1 MAIDAYT
8 GLPGSGKSYSV
19 VKFAILPSL
28 KQGRLVITNIPL
40 TELAHEEF
48 PGLIRQLP
56 HDWYRDEKL
65 FETVPNGS
73 VVVLDELW
81 RRWPKGMPAAKVP
94 FRDKEFLAEHR
105 HLVDEEGNS
114 TRIVLVTQDLDQ
126 IAAFATMLVDTT
138 YQSVK
143 LSALGSN
150 KRFRVD
156 IYQGAAK
163 GQRPPKSRLLR
174 SVYDTYQKQIHQ
186 YYQSATKSL
195 TGQVGDESRAD
206 KRATIWRSPLMMFT
220 LVSPV
225 LIGLLVWQIGKFFA
239 NGMTFKEPEPE
250 PVAEVVPAPAPIAS
264 TLTNPWPDDMQIE
277 AQPVSAP
284 PPEPARLSYS
294 DVWRVVGHMR
304 RSEPDTGKMADVV
317 MLTSLSG
324 VRYEPMANCEQISM
338 GFNYQ
343 CEIDGRLATPWSGP
357 INQNMAGY
365 VLGGASETVNA
376 GRQAVGL
383 GTERSAGT
391 EARTAQPS
399 IAPTI

>member
-28 KQGRLVITNIPL
+28 KQGREVITNIPL
-40 TELAHEEF
+40 TELAHNEF

-56 HDWYRDEKL
+56 HDWYQDEKL
-65 FETVPNGS
+65 FESVPNGS

-81 RRWPKGMPAAKVP
+81 RRWPKGMPASKVP

-105 HLVDEEGNS
+105 HLVDENGNS

-143 LSALGSN
+143 LSALGSS

-156 IYQGAAK
+156 IYSGAAK

-174 SVYDTYQKQIHQ
+174 QVFDKYETKIHQ

-195 TGQVGDESRAD
+195 SGSVGDESKAD
-206 KRATIWRSPLMMFT
+206 KRATIWRSPLMIFM
-220 LVSPV
+220 
-225 LIGLLVWQIGKFFA
+225 LIAPFLLGFVVYQMIQFFS
-239 NGMTFKEPEPE
+239 NGMSFKAPEPE
-250 PVAEVVPAPAPIAS
+250 PVAEA
-264 TLTNPWPDDMQIE
+264 
-277 AQPVSAP
+277 AQLVN
-284 PPEPARLSYS
+284 PEPDTAPEPQLVTQQPPAETKPPAVQYS
-294 DVWRVVGHMR
+294 AVWRVAGYIQRVD
-304 RSEPDTGKMADVV
+304 PDTKKMRDAV
-317 MLTSLSG
+317 MLKSLSG
-324 VRYEPMANCEQISM
+324 VRYVAMDDCERISM
-338 GFNYQ
+338 GYEYQ
-343 CEIDGRLATPWSGP
+343 CNIDGSLVTPWSGP

-365 VLGGASETVNA
+365 VLGGASQTVNE
-376 GRQAVGL
+376 GKQAVGL
-383 GTERSAGT
+383 SDERSAGA
-391 EARTAQPS
+391 EARAAQHSLVNP
-399 IAPTI
+399 I

>member
-28 KQGRLVITNIPL
+28 KQGRQVITNIPL
-40 TELAHEEF
+40 TELAHTEF
-48 PGLIRQLP
+48 PGQIRQLP
-56 HDWYRDEKL
+56 HDWYTNEAL
-65 FETVPNGS
+65 FETIPNGS

-81 RRWPKGMPAAKVP
+81 RRWPKGMPASKVP

-105 HLVDEEGNS
+105 HLVDESGNS

-143 LSALGSN
+143 LSALGSS

-174 SVYDTYQKQIHQ
+174 SVFDKYEKSIHQ

-195 TGQVGDESRAD
+195 TGLVGDESRAD
-206 KRATIWRSPLMMFT
+206 KRATIWRSPLMIFM
-220 LVSPV
+220 LCSPI
-225 LIGLLVWQIGKFFA
+225 LLGLLVWQLVKFFN
-239 NGMTFKEPEPE
+239 NGMSFSEPSE
-250 PVAEVVPAPAPIAS
+250 PVIVEIVEPV
-264 TLTNPWPDDMQIE
+264 LTNPLPPELAPVQVAKVVE
-277 AQPVSAP
+277 QAPQQPV
-284 PPEPARLSYS
+284 RRSYS
-294 DVWRVVGHMR
+294 AVWRVAGQIKRMDPDSKKMR
-304 RSEPDTGKMADVV
+304 DTVILA
-317 MLTSLSG
+317 SLSG
-324 VRYEPMANCEQISM
+324 VRYEPLDSCEKVSM
-338 GFNYQ
+338 GYEYQ
-343 CEIDGRLATPWSGP
+343 CEIDGELATPWSGP

-365 VLGGASETVNA
+365 VLGGASQTVSA
-376 GRQAVGL
+376 GKEAVGL
-383 GTERSAGT
+383 GDERSAG
-391 EARTAQPS
+391 AVGRTANPS
-399 IAPTI
+399 PTTL

>member
-1 MAIDAYT
+1 MAIDAYV

-40 TELAHEEF
+40 TEVAHDQF

-56 HDWYRDEKL
+56 PDWYKDQKL

-81 RRWPKGMPAAKVP
+81 RRWPKGMQAAKVP

-105 HLVDEEGNS
+105 HLVDEAGNS

-138 YQSVK
+138 YRSVK
-143 LSALGSN
+143 LSALGAN
-150 KRFRVD
+150 KKFRVD

-174 SVYDTYQKQIHQ
+174 SVFDSYEKSIHQ

-195 TGQVGDESRAD
+195 TGQIGDESRAD
-206 KRATIWRSPLMMFT
+206 KRATIWRSPLMLFT
-220 LVSPV
+220 LASPV
-225 LIGLLVWQIGKFFA
+225 LLGLLVWQIGNFFA
-239 NGMTFKEPEPE
+239 NGMTFSEPAEQ
-250 PVAEVVPAPAPIAS
+250 VAEIVPAP
-264 TLTNPWPDDMQIE
+264 LTEPQVLSNPWPEGMGPAVPVAGE
-277 AQPVSAP
+277 AVPVKRGYSAT
-284 PPEPARLSYS
+284 
-294 DVWRVVGHMR
+294 WRVAGYMR
-304 RSEPDTGKMADVV
+304 RKDPDTNKMADVV
-317 MLTSLSG
+317 MLSSLAG
-324 VRYEPMANCEQISM
+324 VRYEPLANCEPVSM
-338 GFNYQ
+338 GRDYQ
-343 CEIDGRLATPWSGP
+343 CEVDGELVTPWSGP

-365 VLGGASETVNA
+365 VLGGATEAVDA
-376 GRQAVGL
+376 GKQAVGI
-383 GTERSAGT
+383 GSERSAGT
-391 EARTAQPS
+391 ETRTAQQPS
-399 IAPTI
+399 SSI

>member
-1 MAIDAYT
+1 MAIDAYV

-40 TELAHEEF
+40 TELAHSEY
-48 PGLIRQLP
+48 PDQIRQLP
-56 HDWYRDEKL
+56 HDWYKNEKL
-65 FETVPNGS
+65 FEDVPNGS

-143 LSALGSN
+143 LTAIGAN

-174 SVYDTYQKQIHQ
+174 SVFDRYEKSIHQ

-195 TGQVGDESRAD
+195 TGQVGDESKADSRAS
-206 KRATIWRSPLMMFT
+206 IWRSPLMLFT

-225 LIGLLVWQIGKFFA
+225 LLGLMIWQIGKFFA
-239 NGMTFKEPEPE
+239 NGMSFESRDPE
-250 PVAEVVPAPAPIAS
+250 PVAVVSPEPEFKPMELS
-264 TLTNPWPDDMQIE
+264 NPWPDDMAPAAGAGSQSG
-277 AQPVSAP
+277 APRKRGYSA
-284 PPEPARLSYS
+284 
-294 DVWRVVGHMR
+294 VWRVAGHMQR
-304 RSEPDTGKMADVV
+304 VDPDSKKMRDVV

-324 VRYEPMANCEQISM
+324 VRYEPLENCEAVSM
-338 GFNYQ
+338 GFQYQ
-343 CEIDGRLATPWSGP
+343 CEIDGDLVTPWSGP

-365 VLGGASETVNA
+365 VLGGASEAVNV
-376 GRQAVGL
+376 GKQAVGL
-383 GTERSAGT
+383 GGERSAAT
-391 EARTAQPS
+391 EAPPRGVGTS
-399 IAPTI
+399 L

>member
-28 KQGRLVITNIPL
+28 KEGRLVITNIPM
-40 TELAHEEF
+40 TELAHDEY

-56 HDWYRDEKL
+56 HDWYKDQNL

-81 RRWPKGMPAAKVP
+81 RRWPKGMPASKVP

-105 HLVDEEGNS
+105 HLVDENGNS

-138 YQSVK
+138 YMSVK
-143 LSALGSN
+143 LSAIGSN

-174 SVYDTYQKQIHQ
+174 SVFDRYEKSIHQ

-195 TGQVGDESRAD
+195 TGLVGDESRAD
-206 KRATIWRSPLMMFT
+206 KRATIWRSPLMIIT
-220 LVSPV
+220 LVSPL
-225 LIGLLVWQIGKFFA
+225 LIGLLVWKMGQFFA
-239 NGMTFKEPEPE
+239 NGMSFSAPEPE
-250 PVAEVVPAPAPIAS
+250 PQPVVLVEPEVPSLQGVS
-264 TLTNPWPDDMQIE
+264 NPWPEDMAPQSPP
-277 AQPVSAP
+277 AQPAAPAKRGYSA
-284 PPEPARLSYS
+284 
-294 DVWRVVGHMR
+294 VWRVAGHMR
-304 RSEPDTGKMADVV
+304 RVDPNTKAMADVV

-324 VRYEPMANCEQISM
+324 VRYEPMHNCESISM
-338 GFNYQ
+338 GVHYQ
-343 CEIDGRLATPWSGP
+343 CEVDGDLVTPWSGP

-365 VLGGASETVNA
+365 VLGGASDAVNV
-376 GRQAVGL
+376 GKQAAGL
-383 GTERSAGT
+383 GGERSA
-391 EARTAQPS
+391 AS
-399 IAPTI
+399 DAPPRGAVTSL

>member
-1 MAIDAYT
+1 MAIDAYV

-28 KQGRLVITNIPL
+28 KQARTVITNIPL
-40 TELAHEEF
+40 TDLAHSEY
-48 PGLIRQLP
+48 PDQIRQLP
-56 HDWYRDEKL
+56 HDWYKDEKL
-65 FETVPNGS
+65 FDQVPNGS

-105 HLVDEEGNS
+105 HLVDEQGNS

-143 LSALGSN
+143 LNAIGAS

-174 SVYDTYQKQIHQ
+174 SVFDRYEKSIHQ

-195 TGQVGDESRAD
+195 TGQVGDESKADGRAS
-206 KRATIWRSPLMMFT
+206 IWRSPLVLFA

-225 LIGLLVWQIGKFFA
+225 LIGILIWQMGKFFA
-239 NGMTFKEPEPE
+239 NGMTFQSPEPE
-250 PVAEVVPAPAPIAS
+250 PVAEVRSEPAHVQ
-264 TLTNPWPDDMQIE
+264 LNPWPDGMAPIQSPP
-277 AQPVSAP
+277 ATAAPQRRGYSAT
-284 PPEPARLSYS
+284 
-294 DVWRVVGHMR
+294 WRVAGHMR
-304 RSEPDTGKMADVV
+304 RIDPATNKMADVV
-317 MLTSLSG
+317 MLTSLAG
-324 VRYEPMANCEQISM
+324 VRYHPLADCEPVSM
-338 GFNYQ
+338 DYQYQ
-343 CEIDGRLATPWSGP
+343 CEIDGDLVTPWSGP
-357 INQNMAGY
+357 VTQNMAGY
-365 VLGGASETVNA
+365 VLGGAGEAVNV
-376 GRQAVGL
+376 GKQAVGL
-383 GTERSAGT
+383 GGERSEATEAPPRSAGT
-391 EARTAQPS
+391 S
-399 IAPTI
+399 L

>member
-28 KQGRLVITNIPL
+28 KQGREVITNIPL
-40 TELAHEEF
+40 TELAHSEF

-56 HDWYRDEKL
+56 HDWYQDEKL
-65 FETVPNGS
+65 FESVPNGS

-81 RRWPKGMPAAKVP
+81 RRWPKGMPASKVP

-105 HLVDEEGNS
+105 HLVDENGNS

-143 LSALGSN
+143 LSALGSS

-156 IYQGAAK
+156 IYSGAAK

-174 SVYDTYQKQIHQ
+174 QVFDKYEKTIHQ

-195 TGQVGDESRAD
+195 TGLVGDESKAD
-206 KRATIWRSPLMMFT
+206 KRATIWRSPLMIFM
-220 LVSPV
+220 LCSPF
-225 LIGLLVWQIGKFFA
+225 LLGFVVYQMVQFFA
-239 NGMTFKEPEPE
+239 NGMSFKGPEPE
-250 PVAEVVPAPAPIAS
+250 PVAEVMPMM
-264 TLTNPWPDDMQIE
+264 NPEPDQLP
-277 AQPVSAP
+277 QSLPVVDRPVAP
-284 PPEPARLSYS
+284 PAAAPVASVQYS
-294 DVWRVVGHMR
+294 AVWRVAGYIKR
-304 RSEPDTGKMADVV
+304 KDPDTQRMADAV
-317 MLTSLSG
+317 MLKSLAG
-324 VRYEPMANCEQISM
+324 IRYVALDECEQISM
-338 GFNYQ
+338 GFDYQ
-343 CEIDGRLATPWSGP
+343 CNIDGSLVTPWSGP

-365 VLGGASETVNA
+365 VVGGAAETVNA

-383 GTERSAGT
+383 SDERSAGT
-391 EARTAQPS
+391 EARAAQQSLVNP
-399 IAPTI
+399 I